1 MYKNFF
7 ITGFPGSGKTTILNN
22 IVNDLKTNIKN
33 LNLYG
38 FFTSEIREK
47 EIRVG
52 FSIEN
57 YEGKKGI
64 LSHINYEVG
73 PNVGK
78 YRVNLKDF
86 EDIGISTLINALK
99 DSKCKLIVIDEIG
112 KMELF
117 HPDFLKILDKII
129 VSDKIVLATISY
141 KLTELLKKFKNKS
154 DTCIFNLEK
163 TPKDSSER
171 KELKEK
177 IVKNILN
184 NLTEIIYIF
193 NNRFNDL

>member
-1 MYKNFF
+1 
-7 ITGFPGSGKTTILNN
+7 
-22 IVNDLKTNIKN
+22 
-33 LNLYG
+33 
-38 FFTSEIREK
+38 
-47 EIRVG
+47 
-52 FSIEN
+52 
-57 YEGKKGI
+57 
-64 LSHINYEVG
+64 
-73 PNVGK
+73 
-78 YRVNLKDF
+78 
-86 EDIGISTLINALK
+86 LINALK